1 MRFYK
6 RQKTDSVKPQDTS
19 FAIETDGRIVTTT
32 KVGIEIPSG
41 LQTERYATPENG
53 TIRYNQD
60 LGVGGELE
68 AYING
73 TWEVIKTN
81 RQATVT
87 RQTFNNGDYAD
98 TIFGPLEYDVDIAR
112 PENVFVYVEN
122 VYQVPGVNYTLQY
135 SEAGIPITTSTT
147 IAISA
152 NFGDTTIFLDSIAD
166 FNPGRTLSGT
176 NLEGNVIVATSAT
189 TNSITISP
197 GAAGFIPV
205 GGLAV
210 VNISTGTYVVFT
222 EDAVPT
228 PSKPVTTL
236 LGLDG
241 YCPPFYTE

>member
-1 MRFYK
+1 MRFYR
-6 RQKTDSVKPQDTS
+6 RQTSSVKPQDTT
-19 FAIETDGRIVTTT
+19 FAVEADGRIVTKT
-32 KVGIEIPSG
+32 KVGMEMPSG
-41 LQTERYATPENG
+41 EQLDRYTTPKNG

-60 LGVGGELE
+60 VGPGGELE
-68 AYING
+68 AYVNG
-73 TWEVIKTN
+73 TWEIIKTN

-98 TIFGPLEYDVDIAR
+98 TIFGPLAYDIDITR
-112 PENVFVYVEN
+112 PENVMVYVDN
-122 VYQVPGVNYTLQY
+122 VYQVPGVNYELKE
-135 SEAGIPITTSTT
+135 SIAGLPITTATT

-152 NFGDTTIFLDSIAD
+152 NFGDTTIFLESIAD
-166 FNPGRTLSGT
+166 FNAGRVLSGT
-176 NLEGNVIVATSAT
+176 NLEGNIIIATSAT

-222 EDAVPT
+222 EDAIPT

-241 YCPPFYTE
+241 YCPPFITE

>member
-1 MRFYK
+1 MRFYR
-6 RQKTDSVKPQDTS
+6 RQTSSIKPQDTS
-19 FAIETDGRIVTTT
+19 FAVEADGRIVTKT
-32 KVGIEIPSG
+32 KIGMEIPSG
-41 LQTERYATPENG
+41 VQEDRYTTPKNG

-60 LGVGGELE
+60 IGTGGELE
-68 AYING
+68 AYVNG
-73 TWEVIKTN
+73 QWEIIKTN

-98 TIFGPLEYDVDIAR
+98 RIFGPLAYNIDITR
-112 PENVFVYVEN
+112 PENIMVYVDN
-122 VYQVPGVNYTLQY
+122 VYQVPGVNYELQE
-135 SEAGIPITTSTT
+135 SVAGLPITTSTT

-152 NFGDTTIFLDSIAD
+152 NFGDTTIFLESIAD
-166 FNPGRTLSGT
+166 FNAGRVLSGT
-176 NLEGNVIVATSAT
+176 NLEGNIIIATSAT

-236 LGLDG
+236 MGLDG
-241 YCPPFYTE
+241 YCPPFEV

>member
-6 RQKTDSVKPQDTS
+6 RQTASVKPQDTT
-19 FAIETDGRIVTTT
+19 FAVEADGRIVTKT
-32 KVGIEIPSG
+32 KVGMQVPSG
-41 LQTERYATPENG
+41 PQTDRYTVPKNG

-60 LGVGGELE
+60 VGVGGELE

-73 TWEVIKTN
+73 QWEVIKTN
-81 RQATVT
+81 RQAIVT
-87 RQTFNNGDYAD
+87 RQTFDNGDYAD
-98 TIFGPLEYDVDIAR
+98 TIFGPLAYDINIDR
-112 PENVFVYVEN
+112 PENVMVYVDN
-122 VYQVPGVNYTLQY
+122 VYQIPGVNYTLQK
-135 SEAGIPITTSTT
+135 SIAGVPITTSTT
-147 IAISA
+147 VAISA
-152 NFGDTTIFLDSIAD
+152 NFGDTTIFLESIAD
-166 FNPGRTLSGT
+166 FNPGRILSGT
-176 NLEGNVIVATSAT
+176 NLEGNTIVATSAT

-210 VNISTGTYVVFT
+210 VNINTGTYVVFT
-222 EDAVPT
+222 EDATPT

>member
-1 MRFYK
+1 MRFYR
-6 RQKTDSVKPQDTS
+6 RQTSSVKPQDTS
-19 FAIETDGRIVTTT
+19 FAVEADGRIVTKTT
-32 KVGIEIPSG
+32 VGMEMPSG
-41 LQTERYATPENG
+41 EQTDRYATPKNG
-53 TIRYNQD
+53 TIRYNQTVG
-60 LGVGGELE
+60 LGGELE

-73 TWEVIKTN
+73 QWEIIKTN

-87 RQTFNNGDYAD
+87 RQTFDNGDYAD
-98 TIFGPLEYDVDIAR
+98 TIFGPLAYNVDISK
-112 PENVFVYVEN
+112 PENVMVYVDN
-122 VYQVPGVNYTLQY
+122 VYQLPGVNYTLQE
-135 SEAGIPITTSTT
+135 SVAGLPITTATT

-152 NFGDTTIFLDSIAD
+152 NFGDTTIFLESIAD
-166 FNPGRTLSGT
+166 FNPGRVLSGT
-176 NLEGNVIVATSAT
+176 NLEGNVVVATSAT
-189 TNSITISP
+189 TKSITISP

-241 YCPPFYTE
+241 YCPPFFTE